1 MLHWALLPLK
11 RITDYRG
18 RSRRREFWLFTLVMF
33 LVWSALYTLTDVLFP
48 MDEGATFAPAGSGE
62 ADNPVTLSPEA
73 HRLFNMLSR
82 PLLLFFAAVHLP
94 LSIRRLH
101 DTGRTWWAY
110 LVIFLPYIGVFI
122 LLWLFIKDSESYG
135 NKWGPDPKG
144 RDWLP
149 GFPDEPSSTLPLP
162 AAPVREG

>member
-1 MLHWALLPLK
+1 MLHWALLPLR

-18 RSRRREFWLFTLVMF
+18 RSRRREFWLFTLAMV
-33 LVWSALYTLTDVLFP
+33 LAWAALYTLAEVLFP
-48 MDEGATFAPAGSGE
+48 LAEGQVPDPSNAAGPQ
-62 ADNPVTLSPEA
+62 DPVTLSPDG
-73 HRLFNMLSR
+73 HRFFNMLSR

-110 LVIFLPYIGVFI
+110 LVVFLPYVGVLI
-122 LLWLFIKDSESYG
+122 LLWLFIKDSEPYG

-144 RDWLP
+144 RDQLP
-149 GFPDEPSSTLPLP
+149 RFADDQLDTMPLP
-162 AAPVREG
+162 AARIREG